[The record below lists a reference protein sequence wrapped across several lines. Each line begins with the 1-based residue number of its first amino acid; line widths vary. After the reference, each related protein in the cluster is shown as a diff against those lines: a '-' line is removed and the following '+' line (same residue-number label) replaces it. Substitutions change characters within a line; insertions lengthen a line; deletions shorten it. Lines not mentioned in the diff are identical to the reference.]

1 MIANVKE
8 INDNNNNNNNNNEFI
23 MKFPAYAFYMKLAL
37 CPKIIYTQIKIL
49 YNKMP

>member
-8 INDNNNNNNNNNEFI
+8 INDNNNNKKNEFV
-23 MKFPAYAFYMKLAL
+23 MKFPAYAFCMKLAL
-37 CPKIIYTQIKIL
+37 CPKIIYTKIKIL